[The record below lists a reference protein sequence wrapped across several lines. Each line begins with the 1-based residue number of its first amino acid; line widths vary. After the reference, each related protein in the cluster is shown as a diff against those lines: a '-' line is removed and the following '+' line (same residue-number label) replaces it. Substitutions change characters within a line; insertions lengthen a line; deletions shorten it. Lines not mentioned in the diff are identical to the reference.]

1 MVVGSAA
8 SVAAKIK
15 IRHAVLAVVA
25 LILHA
30 QVVAVAVAQV

>member
-15 IRHAVLAVVA
+15 IRHALLAVVT

-30 QVVAVAVAQV
+30 QVAVVAVAVA

>member
-1 MVVGSAA
+1 MVVGSVAL
-8 SVAAKIK
+8 VAAKIK
-15 IRHAVLAVVA
+15 TRHAVLAAVT